1 MGSVTVLENPLD
13 YSEAREFEHT
23 GPLIDFLQERF
34 PAGFG
39 GRSHTVAFNGSKL
52 NVEDYDKVIGRSDR
66 AVIAILPALP
76 AGVVVGLG
84 ALFLEYVAPVIIGA
98 VVSTVLNYAINRF
111 FGPKGTKPQSPN
123 PAGTAVSGGLP
134 AASPTYSLGIPSNVA
149 RLGQP
154 IPVAYGENLLVPD
167 LAAYPYSW
175 FEGNHHYVGL
185 LLCLGQGQS
194 SIQQTLVGNTDIT
207 SLASGVIT
215 ATVFPPYAHTQTFG
229 TIQNAT
235 QVYENVYSSPEVSDQ
250 LFAAAVGAESGVGFS
265 SSGNLFNQD
274 GHAFFYLDSDA
285 SYWADILKNGKQVWA
300 IVINS
305 TAAGNNSPPDTG
317 YTVTYIANPGQ
328 KYAGHVGHI
337 SLSSWPAGASNATIQ
352 LSLTDPAYWDQETPG
367 GSPLGPYEA
376 TPSGVYTSYLQYDIV
391 FPGGCYDSDPTTGNI
406 TALAVGILFKA
417 ELVDDAGVPLGSVYD
432 YQYEEFHSTTT
443 PQRRTLH
450 HVVPYGRYRVTGLR
464 TTAKPWTASS
474 NSECNWVGL
483 KAVLGNTAGGPV
495 YGDVTLMAIKARATE
510 GLSSDALNRISVR
523 CTRYNPRD
531 GVLSRNPADAFL
543 DIVTNQTYGGK
554 RPDTEIDWAT
564 WYAMKNS
571 WAAAGKVFDAVYD
584 TPNDLWGAMGM
595 SLQMVHTAPTMAGAL
610 ISLVE
615 DKDYLVYEFALTTD
629 TIKSLSL
636 TFLFDDGTETDGI
649 EGAYRDPDDSAEL
662 FVTYPPTAVNP
673 ERVQLFGCRNEAN
686 ALAYVTQRWK
696 QISLRRLLVTIETEL
711 EGEVIRVGAPIL
723 VTHPMLMAGVPTM
736 CVVHSIKAN
745 GEFGRTLECHRHESG
760 VYA

>member
-1 MGSVTVLENPLD
+1 MGSITVFENPLD
-13 YSEAREFEHT
+13 YSDSKEFEHT
-23 GPLIDFLQERF
+23 GPLIDFLQGQF
-34 PAGFG
+34 SAGFG
-39 GRSHTVAFNGSKL
+39 GRSHTIAFNGSKL
-52 NVEDYDKVIGRSDR
+52 RVEDYDRVIGKSDTV
-66 AVIAILPALP
+66 AIAILPALP
-76 AGVVVGLG
+76 AGVVVALG
-84 ALFLEYVAPVIIGA
+84 AAFLEYVAPVIIGM

-134 AASPTYSLGIPSNVA
+134 AASPTYSLGPPSNVA

-175 FEGNHHYVGL
+175 FENNHHYVGL
-185 LLCLGQGQS
+185 LLCLGQGQFD
-194 SIQQTLVGNTDIT
+194 IQQILVGNTDVT

-215 ATVFPPYAHTQTFG
+215 TTVFPPYLHHQTFG
-229 TIQNAT
+229 TIQNTTA
-235 QVYENVYSSPEVSDQ
+235 VFENVYSSPEVSDQ
-250 LFAAAVGAESGVGFS
+250 LFAAAVLAEDGGVFS

-274 GHAFFYLDSDA
+274 GHACFYLDADA
-285 SYWADILKNGKQVWA
+285 SYFAAQLKDGKQIWA

-328 KYAGHVGHI
+328 LNAGHFGHI
-337 SLSSWPAGASNATIQ
+337 SLSSWPAGPSNATIK

-367 GSPLGPYEA
+367 GGPLGPYVA
-376 TPSGVYTSYLQYDIV
+376 TPAGVYTSYLQYDIV
-391 FPGGCYDSDPTTGNI
+391 FPGGCYNSDSTTGNI
-406 TALAVGILFKA
+406 TALTVGILFRA
-417 ELVDDAGVPLGSVYD
+417 ELVNDAGVPLGGA
-432 YQYEEFHSTTT
+432 YEEYYIETMGTTT
-443 PQRRTLH
+443 PQRRTIH

-464 TTAKPWTASS
+464 TTPKPWTASS

-483 KAVLGNTAGGPV
+483 KAVLGHPSGTPV

-523 CTRYNPRD
+523 CTRYNNRD
-531 GVLSRNPADAFL
+531 GALSRNPADAFL
-543 DIVTNQTYGGK
+543 DIVTNPTYGGK

-564 WYAMKNS
+564 WNVMKTA
-571 WAAAGKVFDAVYD
+571 WGTAGKVLDAVYD
-584 TPNDLWGAMGM
+584 TPNDLWSAMGM

-615 DKDYLVYEFALTTD
+615 DKDYLVHEFALTED

-636 TFLFDDGTETDGI
+636 TFLFDDGTEVDGV
-649 EGAYRDPDDSAEL
+649 EGAYRDPNDSAEL

-673 ERVQLFGCRNEAN
+673 EKVQLFGCRNEAN

-696 QISLRRLLVTIETEL
+696 QLALRRLLVTIETEL

-723 VTHPMLMAGVPTM
+723 VTHPLLMAGEPTL

>member
-1 MGSVTVLENPLD
+1 MGSITIFENPLD
-13 YSEAREFEHT
+13 HSDSQEFEHL
-23 GPLIDFLQERF
+23 GPFIEFLQGHF
-34 PAGFG
+34 PAGFE
-39 GRSHTVAFNGSKL
+39 GRSHVTAFNGSK
-52 NVEDYDKVIGRSDR
+52 VPVKDYDKIVGPTDR
-66 AVIAILPALP
+66 VVIAILPALP
-76 AGVVVGLG
+76 AGVIVGLG
-84 ALFLEYVAPVIIGA
+84 AMFLNYVAPVIIGM
-98 VVSTVLNYAINRF
+98 VVSTLLNYAINRF
-111 FGPKGTKPQSPN
+111 FGPKGTKPLSPN

-134 AASPTYSLGIPSNVA
+134 AASPTYSLGPPSNVA

-175 FEGNHHYVGL
+175 FENNEHYVGL
-185 LLCLGQGQS
+185 LLCLGQGQFN
-194 SIQQTLVGNTDIT
+194 IQQTLVGNTDVT
-207 SLASGVIT
+207 SLAPGVIT
-215 ATVFPPYAHTQTFG
+215 TVVFPGYAHAQTFG
-229 TIQNAT
+229 VIQNNS
-235 QVYENVYSSPEVSDQ
+235 QILENVYSSPEVSDQ
-250 LFAAAVGAESGVGFS
+250 LFAAAVGAEDGAGYS

-274 GHAFFYLDSDA
+274 GHACFYLDTDA
-285 SYWADILKNGKQVWA
+285 SYWADTLKNGKQVWA

-305 TAAGNNSPPDTG
+305 TAPGNNSPPDTG

-328 KYAGHVGHI
+328 KYAGHFGHI

-352 LSLTDPAYWDQETPG
+352 LSLTNPAYWDQETPG
-367 GSPLGPYEA
+367 GSPLGPYAA
-376 TPSGVYTSYLQYDIV
+376 TPAGVYTTYLQYDIA
-391 FPGGCYDSDPTTGNI
+391 FQNGCYDSDSTTGNI
-406 TALAVGILFKA
+406 TALTVGIQFRA
-417 ELVDDAGVPLGSVYD
+417 EQVNDAGVPLGPVYE
-432 YQYEEFHSTTT
+432 YYYTEAMGTTT

-450 HVVPYGRYRVTGLR
+450 HAVPYGRYRVTGLR
-464 TTAKPWTASS
+464 TTPKPWTASS
-474 NSECNWVGL
+474 SSECYWVGL
-483 KAVLGNTAGGPV
+483 KAILGNTAGGTV

-510 GLSSDALNRISVR
+510 GLASDALNRISVR

-554 RPDTEIDWAT
+554 RPDSEIDWAT
-564 WYAMKNS
+564 WTAMKNS

-584 TPNDLWGAMGM
+584 TSNDLWGAMGM
-595 SLQMVHTAPTMAGAL
+595 SLQMVHTAPTMAGSL

-615 DKDYLVYEFALTTD
+615 DKDYLVHEFALTED

-636 TFLFDDGTETDGI
+636 TFLFDDGTEVDGI
-649 EGAYRDPDDSAEL
+649 EGAYRDPDDTAEL

-673 ERVQLFGCRNEAN
+673 EKVELFGCRNEAN

-696 QISLRRLLVTIETEL
+696 QLSLRRLLVTIETEL

-723 VTHPMLMAGVPTM
+723 VTHPTLMSGVPTM

-745 GEFGRTLECHRHESG
+745 GEFARTLECHRHESG